1 MSGNRGVREIGQH
14 TVLVFI
20 IICCCCCCCCLHVL
34 ETISW
39 FFFGCCRFLKRWSA
53 FHKHMSWH
61 CRQARWQKRW
71 GSFVLRLRLAMQWGE
86 KKVRILPP
94 ASKYA
99 IVVSKA
105 NLPSNVHVI
114 CYKFCFSSVTRGQRV
129 TDHILFGTPGTLL
142 DWILRRRVFDSKKIK
157 MFVLD
162 DADVMMAVQGNQDQ
176 SMRILKSVN
185 CCIAGADLGGGC
197 RGCAPPPPLRW
208 PAFFFVLKSV

>member
-1 MSGNRGVREIGQH
+1 
-14 TVLVFI
+14 
-20 IICCCCCCCCLHVL
+20 
-34 ETISW
+34 
-39 FFFGCCRFLKRWSA
+39 
-53 FHKHMSWH
+53 MSWH

-71 GSFVLRLRLAMQWGE
+71 ESFVLRLRLAMQWGE
-86 KKVRILPP
+86 RKVRILPP

-142 DWILRRRVFDSKKIK
+142 DWILRHRVIDSKKIK

-162 DADVMMAVQGNQDQ
+162 EADVMIALRGHQDQ
-176 SMRILKSVN
+176 SIRIHKSVN
-185 CCIAGADLGGGC
+185 YCYRARSIICHQIFLEDYFQDYQFLANLRKHFLQNKKFRLNLGTNFL
-197 RGCAPPPPLRW
+197 AW
-208 PAFFFVLKSV
+208 IIQVLSAISRYETMFISLIHSFLFPEYLGQWL